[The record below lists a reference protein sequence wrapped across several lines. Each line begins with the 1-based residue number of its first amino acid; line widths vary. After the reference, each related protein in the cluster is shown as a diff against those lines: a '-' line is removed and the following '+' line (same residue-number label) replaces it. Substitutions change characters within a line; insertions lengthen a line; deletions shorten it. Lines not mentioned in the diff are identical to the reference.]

1 MISTSKGMVSPK
13 MATKRVAASMAK
25 RKKSERNFQL
35 LGRGAIAVALAF
47 LVVLFSSIF
56 SKGLPGFFPVSY
68 THLTLP
74 TT

>member
-1 MISTSKGMVSPK
+1 MISTSKGMVSTK

-47 LVVLFSSIF
+47 LVVLFFSIF
-56 SKGLPGFFPVSY
+56 SK
-68 THLTLP
+68 
-74 TT
+74 